1 MLVQRI
7 EDFIQNNDSIFP
19 LTVAYKNGSRFYSD
33 FIAMI
38 KTFEA
43 NLFEKEQD
51 NIYNKI
57 ATAYSINDVQV
68 YLQCNCELMVLYYIL
83 RKFNTGFKYEPK
95 YNGNYNPECSFEH
108 KGVVVNIE
116 VKTPNYSKRIAQ
128 ENSNSLKFFAAER
141 IPDKQA
147 VIEELSGMINLDD
160 TDYEGV
166 EELSR
171 LDNKLKDYLEHS
183 QKKFPNGDDYFNILV
198 IVLQTI
204 SDLDEWYSYI
214 FGEKGAFTESS
225 FIESNYENVDSILLC
240 SPINGIIGGEKYYN
254 TNVWYLEKSLSIL
267 LFDDRKAKTNKVKL
281 QYYANNAIYFFGAYS
296 RSFFDFTRMLSE
308 YTPDSLTKE
317 EYAIYKQIDLA
328 IISEYYKYLQNK
340 NKEN

>member
-1 MLVQRI
+1 MAEINLS
-7 EDFIQNNDSIFP
+7 NNDSIFP

-128 ENSNSLKFFAAER
+128 ENSNSLKFFER

-267 LFDDRKAKTNKVKL
+267 LFDDRKTKTNKVKL